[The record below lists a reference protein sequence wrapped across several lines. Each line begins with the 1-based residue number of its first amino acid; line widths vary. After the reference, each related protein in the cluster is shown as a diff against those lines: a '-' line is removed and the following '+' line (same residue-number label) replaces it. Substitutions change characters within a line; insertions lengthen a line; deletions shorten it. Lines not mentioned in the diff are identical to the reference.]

1 VSGGGRRVA
10 SSGRS
15 GGPGGGRLARLA
27 GNAGWNL
34 ADQVLSTVSNA
45 ALTVLVAQ
53 IVDEAVFG
61 AFMTAFLVFSL
72 FIAVERALVGQVLSI
87 RHSAETRIGMRG
99 VAARAL
105 GTTVTLSV
113 PAGLLVIVVG
123 LLLGGT
129 LRGPLVAVGVV
140 LPLLLLQDT
149 CRMIFFAQSR
159 AKRAAGNDTL
169 WAVVQFAATAVL
181 LVAGL
186 ATATSMIVVWGA
198 AAGVAT
204 VFAAVQLQ
212 AAPRLSA
219 TGGWVREHRGLL
231 GYLLPE
237 ALTTTGGDK
246 ASIFAVGGIV
256 GAAGLGAVS
265 GARQVLNPLQV
276 VTGAAVNF
284 AMPEIAR
291 REHLSPRVRRLVGLG
306 LGGGI
311 AALSVAYTGA
321 ILLLPDAVGHFVLKD
336 SWTGIRSTLLPMG
349 VFTAC
354 AGACAGPFIVI
365 AAMGHA
371 KRTFRLT
378 VLATVLL
385 VIGMP
390 LGAVLG
396 GAPGAAWGM
405 CLAKAIEIPFWIA
418 TLFRVV
424 GEGPVRRQ
432 VAPREVAGGPESA
445 AVAA

>member
-1 VSGGGRRVA
+1 MSGGGRRAGPAGGSAGRGRVA
-10 SSGRS
+10 RF
-15 GGPGGGRLARLA
+15 A

-53 IVDEAVFG
+53 IVSATVFG

-72 FIAVERALVGQVLSI
+72 FIAVERALVGQVMSI
-87 RHSAETRIGMRG
+87 RHSRETRIGMRK

-105 GTTVTLSV
+105 GTIATLAV
-113 PAGLLVIVVG
+113 PASVIVIVVG

-140 LPLLLLQDT
+140 LAPLLLQDT

-159 AKRAAGNDTL
+159 AKRAAGNDAL
-169 WAVVQFAATAVL
+169 WAVVQFAVTAVL
-181 LVAGL
+181 VL
-186 ATATSMIVVWGA
+186 ADAANATSLILVWGG

-204 VFAAVQLQ
+204 VAAMVRLQ
-212 AAPRLSA
+212 ALPRPA
-219 TGGWVREHRGLL
+219 AAGGWVREHRALL

-246 ASIFAVGGIV
+246 AAIFTVGGLI
-256 GAAGLGAVS
+256 GETGLGAVS

-276 VTGAAVNF
+276 LTGAAVSF
-284 AMPEIAR
+284 AMPEISR
-291 REHLSPRVRRLVGLG
+291 REHLTPRTRRLIGLA

-311 AALSVAYTGA
+311 AAASIVYTA
-321 ILLLPDAVGHFVLKD
+321 VILLLPDAVGDAVLKD
-336 SWTGIRSTLLPMG
+336 SWNGIRSTLLPMG
-349 VFTAC
+349 LFTAC

-385 VIGMP
+385 LVAMP

-405 CLAKAIEIPFWIA
+405 CLGKAIEIPFWIA

-424 GEGPVRRQ
+424 TEGPARRP
-432 VAPREVAGGPESA
+432 VGPAGVIA
-445 AVAA
+445 